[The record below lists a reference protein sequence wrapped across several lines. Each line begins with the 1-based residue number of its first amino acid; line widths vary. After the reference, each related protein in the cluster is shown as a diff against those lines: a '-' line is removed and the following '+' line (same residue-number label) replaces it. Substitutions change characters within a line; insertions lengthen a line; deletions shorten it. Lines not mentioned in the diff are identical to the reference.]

1 LGKSYVSPCFKKEE
15 KMNTELLRLFN
26 AVYVTSKEEKPIN
39 PAFLERGIMNGYVLS
54 PYIDAS
60 VSLLETIESVV
71 GISGEKANASFHKSW
86 SVINDSTIEQLVIQ
100 QIVHYITTYGF
111 ERLGIYS
118 SDTVYIPHEVL
129 ELPEI
134 TENLP
139 LTVIKA
145 MNRKEILDN
154 ILVLAASGIA
164 LSQETLTDIMVV
176 IKGMDYPPTFVSE
189 VKNRELKALLYDHY
203 DIAPTEPV
211 EYLRYVVSKLTGKS
225 LLIKNDELIGLIK
238 ASDQKVLDNLLKNAP
253 HDLASIFYRYKPL
266 FLAMKSISRNKT
278 FFNRLRKYAV
288 EIHKPLPEDYLN
300 SITAKI
306 KSGEEVFDFNKFN
319 LKIKEASTFRKI
331 RLAYALNSRLHAGDS
346 IVYKVRNGRGWAED
360 FEWNTD
366 KNDFTSILLGLTFD
380 AIAKDIKPKVDGKVV
395 YVPSTVHYA
404 LPATE
409 KQFLGNI
416 PANSYVSVPSDMV
429 VGIHWYNTGD
439 EKKSKR
445 NSFDYW
451 GYDNGRVDLDL
462 SLLSLNSK
470 YGWDGYYR
478 SDARSILFSGD
489 MTDAPKPHGASEFF
503 YIQNVVDEAKTLYV
517 NYFNFNAEG
526 VECKLII
533 ASEPV
538 KSFTRNYMVNV
549 NNILA
554 SANVKITKQQNLL
567 GIIMNV
573 DEENRFY
580 FSNTSIGN
588 SITTRNNEVSAKVN
602 KFMRDSCQN
611 ILEFTDVLERAGATV
626 VREKPVEGEYIDL
639 SPEALDKTTFIKLL
653 SE

>member
-1 LGKSYVSPCFKKEE
+1 MK
-15 KMNTELLRLFN
+15 TELLRLFN

-39 PAFLERGIMNGYVLS
+39 PSFLERGIKNGYVLS

-86 SVINDSTIEQLVIQ
+86 SVIDDYTIEQLVIQ

-164 LSQETLTDIMVV
+164 LSQETLTDIMAV
-176 IKGMDYPPTFVSE
+176 IKGMDYPPTFVPE
-189 VKNRELKALLYDHY
+189 VKNRELKALLYDYY

-238 ASDQKVLDNLLKNAP
+238 ASDQKVLDGLLKNAP
-253 HDLASIFYRYKPL
+253 HDLASIFYRFKPL
-266 FLAMKSISRNKT
+266 FLAMKAVSNNKT
-278 FFNRLRKYAV
+278 FFNRLRKDAI
-288 EIHKPLPEDYLN
+288 EMHKPLPVDYLN
-300 SITAKI
+300 SVTSTI
-306 KSGEEVFDFNKFN
+306 KNGAELNARSLS
-319 LKIKEASTFRKI
+319 LKLAGASTFRKI

-346 IVYKVRNGRGWAED
+346 IVYKVRNGRGWATD
-360 FEWNTD
+360 FKWN
-366 KNDFTSILLGLTFD
+366 NDLNSLTYD
-380 AIAKDIKPKVDGKVV
+380 VLSAVLDSVANDIKPKVEGKVI
-395 YVPSTVHYA
+395 YVPSTIHYA

-439 EKKSKR
+439 GKKSKR
-445 NSFDYW
+445 STFDYW

-478 SDARSILFSGD
+478 SDGRSIMFSGD
-489 MTDAPKPHGASEFF
+489 VTDAPKPDGASEFF

-517 NYFNFNAEG
+517 NYFNLNADG

-538 KSFTRNYMVNV
+538 KNFNRNYMVNV

-554 SANVKITKQQNLL
+554 SANIKITKQQNLL

-588 SITTRNNEVSAKVN
+588 SITTRNSEISAKVN
-602 KFMRDSCQN
+602 KFMEDSCQN
-611 ILEFTDVLERAGATV
+611 ILEFTDVLEKAGATV